1 MFRGINLI
9 ITRSPLRISIT
20 GGSTDIKSY
29 YGKYGGMCVS
39 AAIDKYVYI
48 SVNRTFEEQIFLK
61 YSNIEKVKTIDEIK
75 HPIFREAIR
84 LLDFKTPQIEIT
96 SVADVPGGT
105 GMGSSSAFTCA
116 LLKALYNYRKKILLP
131 SELAELA
138 CYVEIDILHE
148 PIGKQ
153 DQYISAYG
161 GITCFEFNQDET
173 VEAYPIKL
181 HPHTLFDF
189 EDNLSLFFTGYSSKA
204 AEILKDQV
212 IKTEEND
219 IEMIENLHRVKEIG
233 WLGKKYLENG
243 KLKELAELF
252 NEQWKLKK
260 ERTREMPNDIIEEY
274 REWGL
279 KSGAIGAK
287 IIGAGSNRGFLL
299 FYSENKF
306 KLREAMQKIGLEE
319 VRFHFDFEGTKV
331 LL

>member
-1 MFRGINLI
+1 MI
-9 ITRSPLRISIT
+9 ITRSPLRISIL
-20 GGSTDIKSY
+20 GGSSDIKSY
-29 YGKYGGMCVS
+29 YEKYGGMCVS
-39 AAIDKYVYI
+39 AAINKYVYI
-48 SVNRTFEEQIFLK
+48 SVNRTFTEQIFLK
-61 YSNIEKVKTIDEIK
+61 YSEIEKVRTVDEIS
-75 HPIFREAIR
+75 HPIFREVIR
-84 LLDFKTPQIEIT
+84 LLDFKTPQIEIS
-96 SVADVPGGT
+96 SVADIPAGT
-105 GMGSSSAFTCA
+105 GLGSSSAFTCA

-138 CYVEIDILHE
+138 CYVEIDVLHE

-161 GITCFEFNQDET
+161 GVTCFEFNQDDT
-173 VEAYPIKL
+173 VVAYPVKL
-181 HPHTLFDF
+181 HPHTLFDL
-189 EDNLSLFFTGYSSKA
+189 EDNLSLFFTGFSSKA
-204 AEILKDQV
+204 AEILKTQT

-219 IEMIENLHRVKEIG
+219 VEMIENLHRVKEIG
-233 WLGKKYLENG
+233 WLGKKYLETG
-243 KLKELAELF
+243 QLKELANLF

-260 ERTREMPNDIIEEY
+260 ERSQEVANSKIDEY

-279 KSGAIGAK
+279 RNSGLGCK